1 MCKNR
6 YQHIERLQ
14 GSGEP
19 RLFGYFRSGKRK
31 HRGSRTVATIQKI
44 GVRFAL
50 LVLCFAVALPA
61 TIFAGSVYPGFGIK
75 SATVIKDQGGRSIA
89 VDRPYRRIISLYG
102 AHTENLFSLGLN
114 AEIIGVGR
122 HEVYPPEALQK
133 RVFSYHDDPE
143 RFLSARPDLVL
154 IRPMI
159 DRGYPGLV
167 ARLEKSGVAVVS
179 LQPVNVTEMFLY
191 WQILGLLTGKKSRAE
206 EMIGTF
212 KAAAAACQALA
223 ADIPVKKGV
232 FFEAIHSKMKTFAP
246 DSMAV
251 FALEAAGGINV
262 AADARRVRQ
271 TNIAAYGK
279 ERILAKAGQIDVY
292 LAQYGAMNR
301 PSLEMIRNEPGFRV
315 IRAIQKNEI
324 YLIDEMI
331 VSRPTMRLIDGIFEI
346 GRSLYPGTFH
356 PGAADAVQKEK
367 PFSRQ

>member
-1 MCKNR
+1 MP
-6 YQHIERLQ
+6 
-14 GSGEP
+14 G
-19 RLFGYFRSGKRK
+19 
-31 HRGSRTVATIQKI
+31 A
-44 GVRFAL
+44 A
-50 LVLCFAVALPA
+50 
-61 TIFAGSVYPGFGIK
+61 FAGTPYPAFGIEGN
-75 SATVIKDQGGRSIA
+75 AAIRDQGGRRIA
-89 VDRPYRRIISLYG
+89 VERPYRRIISLYG

-122 HEVYPPEALQK
+122 NEVYPAEALDK

-143 RFLSARPDLVL
+143 RFLAARPDLVL

-159 DRGYPGLV
+159 DRGYPALV
-167 ARLEKSGVAVVS
+167 DRLEQSGVAVVS
-179 LQPVNVTEMFLY
+179 LQPVNIEEMFLY

-212 KAAAAACQALA
+212 QAAAAACRSLFAEIA
-223 ADIPVKKGV
+223 VKKGV
-232 FFEAIHSKMKTFAP
+232 FFESIHSKMKTFAP

-251 FALEAAGGINV
+251 FVLESAGGINV
-262 AADARRVRQ
+262 AADAPRVRQ

-279 ERILAKAGQIDVY
+279 ERILAKAGQIEVY

-301 PSLEMIRNEPGFRV
+301 PSIEMIRNEPGFRV
-315 IRAIQKNEI
+315 IKAIREDQI

-346 GRSLYPGTFH
+346 GRNLYPDLFH
-356 PGAADAVQKEK
+356 PEAVNSLQGLK